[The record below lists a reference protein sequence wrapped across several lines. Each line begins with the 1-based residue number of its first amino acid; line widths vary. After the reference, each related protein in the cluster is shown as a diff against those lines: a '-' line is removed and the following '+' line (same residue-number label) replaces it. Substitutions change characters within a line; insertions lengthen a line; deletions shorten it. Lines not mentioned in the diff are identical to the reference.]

1 MANCDFETFRQ
12 YLVGLELSERTI
24 KGYLTDL
31 NIFARWFEQTNQEEL
46 SPQSLTPTD
55 IREYKQFLLVVQKA
69 KATTINRHLSALRAY
84 GNWAKVAGVIPYNP
98 VDGIKSIDQ
107 QSHAPKWLDRKQQAA
122 IIREAE
128 SRVQSAKT
136 EAGKRQ
142 AIRDHC
148 VLIVLLNTGLRVS
161 ELVALEMTDIS
172 LSERK
177 GELRV
182 RVGKGTKQRVV
193 PVNDTARKA
202 LKAWFEVRPDIK
214 AQRVFITQRGPAT
227 VRAIQSILEDLGKDT
242 HIEKMTPH
250 MARHSFAKNL
260 VNSGITLEKVAM
272 LLGHS
277 SLNTTMVYTTPGMSD
292 LDRAVRVLDG

>member
-1 MANCDFETFRQ
+1 MANNDFETFREH
-12 YLVGLELSERTI
+12 LVGLELSERTI
-24 KGYLTDL
+24 KGYLADL
-31 NIFARWFEQTNQEEL
+31 KIFTRWFEQTNEEEL
-46 SPQSLTPTD
+46 SPHSLTPTD
-55 IREYKQFLLVVQKA
+55 IREYKQYLLVVKKA
-69 KATTINRHLSALRAY
+69 KANTINRHLSALRAY
-84 GNWAKVAGVIPYNP
+84 GNWAKVAGVISCNP

-128 SRVQSAKT
+128 LRVQSAKT
-136 EAGKRQ
+136 EPGKRQ

-182 RVGKGTKQRVV
+182 RLGKGTKQRVV

-202 LKAWFEVRPDIK
+202 LKACYEVRADIK
-214 AQRVFITQRGPAT
+214 TQRVFITQRGPAT

-260 VNSGITLEKVAM
+260 VNSGVTLEKVAM